1 MWLVTAPSSPNS
13 ASVVSFTPQNR
24 QIVPAR
30 KFPTL
35 FSSFSAL
42 SGGFL
47 FFGIEGRKIS
57 VVEEENKNVNSKQ

>member
-1 MWLVTAPSSPNS
+1 
-13 ASVVSFTPQNR
+13 
-24 QIVPAR
+24 VPAR